1 MGRGR
6 GRNLGGENKDHS
18 ERKVVKE
25 TAGKKDNP
33 TRKEWRVGRMRTREA
48 TNFECEPEC
57 RDCNC
62 I

>member
-25 TAGKKDNP
+25 AAGKKDNP
-33 TRKEWRVGRMRTREA
+33 TRKERSNEEGVACWWDEDEGGDEL
-48 TNFECEPEC
+48 
-57 RDCNC
+57 
-62 I
+62 